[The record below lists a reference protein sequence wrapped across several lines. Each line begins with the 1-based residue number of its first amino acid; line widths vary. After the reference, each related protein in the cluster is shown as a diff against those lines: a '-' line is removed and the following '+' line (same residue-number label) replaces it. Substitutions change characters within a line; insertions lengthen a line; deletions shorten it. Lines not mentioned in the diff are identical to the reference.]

1 MGTIS
6 RRVLMSLSALGIA
19 ILTTWSLRAQY
30 PVWYNLEAVPPTH
43 VREGQCRPA
52 ASLNEEAFEV
62 GCFDVRTGAWLDC
75 ETRFES
81 RFDPPD
87 LQDVAWTAGH
97 CHDEIP
103 RPIGN
108 LFTVPSLGQSDQGMT
123 WFAGQTRRVSWC
135 ATKTI
140 PEVSGVFTVEAWY
153 RSPPNYSCLEDF
165 LFTRDPADHRSC
177 TGYFGYDVGDDGFE
191 ELPPWPE
198 VYVRCGISATCLCEN
213 VDPNHPTPFWGIPR
227 MVAKVQDLAS
237 EYQHRFPGVRLR
249 ILDMSLPWGGLFDGA
264 GDPPVYNWRPPHC
277 RHRTGKS
284 VDISKTAVT
293 WKDSRLVGVD
303 IDFLVTFASKL
314 KLKRV
319 PEATIHFELDEE
331 GLP

>member
-1 MGTIS
+1 MGKI
-6 RRVLMSLSALGIA
+6 RRTVLTDLSALGIA

-87 LQDVAWTAGH
+87 LQDAAWTAGH

-135 ATKTI
+135 ATKTL
-140 PEVSGVFTVEAWY
+140 PEVSGVITVEAWY

-213 VDPNHPTPFWGIPR
+213 VDPNHPTPFWGTSR
-227 MVAKVQDLAS
+227 MVAKVQDLACA
-237 EYQHRFPGVRLR
+237 YQNKVPGVRLR
-249 ILDMSLPWGGLFDGA
+249 ILDMSLPRGGLFDGA
-264 GDPPVYNWRPPHC
+264 GDPPEYNWRPPHC

-284 VDISKTAVT
+284 VDVSRSAVT
-293 WKDSRLVGVD
+293 GDNPRLVAVD
-303 IDFLVTFASKL
+303 AALLEKL
-314 KLKRV
+314 SSMLHLTRI
-319 PEATIHFELDEE
+319 PEATIHFELSEE
-331 GLP
+331 SMP